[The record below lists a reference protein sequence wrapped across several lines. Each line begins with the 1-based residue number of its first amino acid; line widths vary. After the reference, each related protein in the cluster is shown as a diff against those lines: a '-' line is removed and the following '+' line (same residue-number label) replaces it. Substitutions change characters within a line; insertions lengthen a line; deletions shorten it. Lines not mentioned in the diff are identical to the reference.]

1 MPLAWLPCPTWSM
14 YGAGGGDVELGLPE
28 SKYAVRTA
36 VKKGDVTVNVAS
48 GHSVTV
54 RTRNGSIVVGKGGKS
69 WTLS

>member
-1 MPLAWLPCPTWSM
+1 MPDLVDVRSR
-14 YGAGGGDVELGLPE
+14 GGDVELGLPE

-36 VKKGDVTVNVAS
+36 VKKGDVTVNVAKDVAS